1 MNAMRSKS
9 SQSQSGL
16 AMVEAIIVLPII
28 LFLAMVAAEFSHMM
42 MLQNT
47 LNKAMQDG
55 ATYIAREAISAANPD
70 QIILDDVGDGNVN
83 DTKNII
89 VYGEIDGLT
98 NGATPVL
105 EGFTL
110 SDVTVELDGLD
121 GHVRIEIEYDFPT
134 IFGDFLS
141 SFGFGAS
148 GGGWNLAFPLRSSI
162 TVRALG

>member
-1 MNAMRSKS
+1 MRSKS
-9 SQSQSGL
+9 NQSQSGL

-28 LFLAMVAAEFSHMM
+28 LFLAMLAGEFSHMM

-47 LNKAMQDG
+47 LNKAMQNG
-55 ATYIAREAISAANPD
+55 ATYIAREAIPPGD
-70 QIILDDVGDGNVN
+70 LGQIVLDDVGPGNVD

-89 VYGEIDGLT
+89 VYGEIDGFT
-98 NGATPVL
+98 NGATSVL
-105 EGFTL
+105 VGFTL

-121 GHVRIEIEYDFPT
+121 GHVRIEIAYDFPT
-134 IFGDFLS
+134 IFGDFFS
-141 SFGFGAS
+141 DFGFGAP

>member
-28 LFLAMVAAEFSHMM
+28 LLLAMVAAEFSHMM

-55 ATYIAREAISAANPD
+55 ATYIAREAIPGDLD
-70 QIILDDVGDGNVN
+70 QIILDGNVE

-141 SFGFGAS
+141 AFGFGAS